1 MIDALFI
8 WMYFSTARKWKLVL
22 SLTPLKPKWLS
33 LNNVSPHP
41 LCNSPPLFISACFW
55 SRVQDWLRSTFY
67 YFIGFYVHLVNN
79 RRSHPSRI
87 FNRDDKFPAICSK
100 IIFEILAFLFYI
112 VFQRIVLTFF
122 IRFQYGCR
130 LRIKNLPRRRLK
142 GLKGLKALGER
153 ILGPMKIMM

>member
-112 VFQRIVLTFF
+112 VFQRIVSTFF
-122 IRFQYGCR
+122 IRFQYRPVESSRKLLLEG
-130 LRIKNLPRRRLK
+130 LVVGRRHLTY
-142 GLKGLKALGER
+142 ASTSHSAN
-153 ILGPMKIMM
+153 IL